1 MRIAN
6 ADGRLALVTAGHV
19 VVDVADASD
28 GRFGP
33 DVQDVYDHWTEFR
46 RWAWDGTPAD
56 GTPLDEVRLGPVA
69 PRPHQIFAIGLNY
82 RGHAVETGLD
92 IPDAPMVFTKFAS
105 SITGPYD
112 AVALP
117 TDSTDFEA
125 ELVVVIGATARR
137 VARADAWRHVAG
149 LTVGQDISERELLV
163 RPPTPQQFSLA
174 KSFPNFAPIGP
185 VLVTPDEFD
194 DPDDL
199 EIGCAVGGE
208 QLQKARTSDLI
219 FSVSWLVEYLSAVL
233 TLLPGD
239 LIFTGTPA
247 GVGFARKPQR
257 YLRAGEELVTTIEGI
272 GELRNPLVHA

>member
-19 VVDVADASD
+19 IDVAEASD

-33 DVQDVYDHWTEFR
+33 DVQDVYDHWTDFLV
-46 RWAWDGTPAD
+46 WARQVTSAG

-69 PRPHQIFAIGLNY
+69 PRPRQIFAIGLNY

-105 SITGPYD
+105 SITGPYE

-117 TDSTDFEA
+117 TESVDFEA

-163 RPPTPQQFSLA
+163 RPLAPQQFSLA

-208 QLQKARTSDLI
+208 HLQKARTSDLI
-219 FSVSWLVEYLSAVL
+219 FSVSTLVEYLSAVL

-247 GVGFARKPQR
+247 GVGFARRPQR

-272 GELRNPLVHA
+272 GELRNPLVDA